1 MGRAESKTKRIPLRG
16 FATLLGFLA
25 LGVFFLWEEGLSA
38 GLHAVFPETT
48 QVVYPRAGLGDLL
61 LEHAVLV
68 VISASMATIVGIG
81 LGVFVTRPPGR
92 KFLSVVRDLT
102 SLAQTFP
109 PVAVLALSVPI
120 LGFGAVPTVAALFVY
135 SILPIVNNTIAG
147 MESIPRNLTEASRGI
162 GMNRRQVLF
171 LSELPLAARVI
182 TAGVRTAVV
191 INVGTAT
198 IGAVVGAGGLGVV
211 IIAGLVRNNLAFV
224 FQGALAAAYLAFFA
238 DWLFSLLEGI
248 CFSPRELTRST
259 GT

>member
-1 MGRAESKTKRIPLRG
+1 MVPVVDTALRRRLV
-16 FATLLGFLA
+16 TLGLFLA
-25 LGVFFLWEEGLSA
+25 VGAFFLWEEGLA
-38 GLHAVFPETT
+38 GSLGALFPETA
-48 QVVYPRAGLGDLL
+48 QVVYPRAGVGDLL

-68 VISASMATIVGIG
+68 LISSSMATIVGVG
-81 LGVFVTRPPGR
+81 LGIFVTRPPGR
-92 KFLSVVRDLT
+92 QFLSVVRDLT

-147 MESIPRNLTEASRGI
+147 MESIPRELTEASRGI
-162 GMNRRQVLF
+162 GMNRRQILL

-182 TAGVRTAVV
+182 TAGIRTAVV

-211 IIAGLVRNNLAFV
+211 IIAGLVRNNLSFV
-224 FQGALAAAYLAFFA
+224 LQGALAAAYLAFFA
-238 DWLFSLLEGI
+238 DWFFSILEGM
-248 CFSPRELTRST
+248 CFSPRELSRKAAA
-259 GT
+259 